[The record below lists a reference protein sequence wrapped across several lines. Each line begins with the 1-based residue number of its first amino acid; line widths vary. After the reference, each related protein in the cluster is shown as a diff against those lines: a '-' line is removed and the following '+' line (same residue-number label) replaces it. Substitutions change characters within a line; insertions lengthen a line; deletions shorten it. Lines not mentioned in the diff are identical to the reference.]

1 MVVPTKESVT
11 FSKLM
16 EWQIK
21 SMYPVF
27 FTGITGTGK
36 SITCQKLL
44 ELTKTQ
50 QIQPVFMYFSAKSD
64 SYISQKY
71 IEQNFK
77 GSGARG
83 VIGPIGGFT
92 KGVLMVDD
100 VNMPLQETY
109 EAQPPVELL
118 RQLIGLN
125 GVYDRTTKEFKK
137 SKNLVC
143 VCIAAPPT
151 GCRAK
156 LTKRFSKFF
165 HILNFPKS
173 STETLTKIFNSI
185 FSGWIQKTL
194 TVDFHDSSQRIV
206 QAAIKIYQETDLKL
220 KPTPIKSHYSYN
232 LRDVSKII
240 QGLMMS
246 KKQTFP
252 KKETLFKLVAHEA
265 QRVFKDRLIDDIDYR
280 IFDEILNKTVKGD
293 LNLSGEDLS
302 EIFTDQGVL
311 FCNFIK
317 GDLLCYVQT
326 YNMIQSKLYAFL
338 KDYNADS
345 SDKMNLVFFL
355 DAVKHI
361 CRISRVLKQAR
372 GNCLLVGISGSGRQ
386 SLTRLAT
393 KILT

>member
-1 MVVPTKESVT
+1 M
-11 FSKLM
+11 
-16 EWQIK
+16 I
-21 SMYPVF
+21 
-27 FTGITGTGK
+27 
-36 SITCQKLL
+36 
-44 ELTKTQ
+44 
-50 QIQPVFMYFSAKSD
+50 
-64 SYISQKY
+64 
-71 IEQNFK
+71 
-77 GSGARG
+77 
-83 VIGPIGGFT
+83 
-92 KGVLMVDD
+92 DD

-109 EAQPPVELL
+109 EAQPPVELI
-118 RQLIGLN
+118 RQLIGLS

-156 LTKRFSKFF
+156 LSKRFSKFF

-206 QAAIKIYQETDLKL
+206 QATIKIYQETDLKL

-265 QRVFKDRLIDDIDYR
+265 QRVFKDRLIDDNDYR
-280 IFDEILNKTVKGD
+280 IFDEILNKIVKGD
-293 LNLSGEDLS
+293 LNLSGEDFN

-317 GDLLCYVQT
+317 GDLLSYVQT
-326 YNMIQSKLYAFL
+326 YNIIQSKLYSFL

-393 KILT
+393 KILS